1 MFSKYNNND
10 ADIALNVLIF
20 NDLEVNNTCK

>member
-10 ADIALNVLIF
+10 ADIALNALIF